1 MDISVRPCKDEDE
14 QKRALEVCETAF
26 GFGVR
31 PEDMERFLKVLPRE
45 RTFGAFEGE
54 TMVGAGGNFPFELA
68 VPGGTLPTA
77 GLTMVGVLPSHRRK
91 GALTKIMRATLSD
104 ASQRGE
110 PLSILWA
117 SEAVIYQRFG
127 YGLANRHARLLADR
141 DRVTFLED
149 AGPVGRVRLI
159 TLEEAAKLLPQVYDR
174 VMEQV
179 PGMYARSEEWWRSH
193 RLADPEHDRDGGGP
207 MWCGLL
213 EIDGVAEGYALYRVH
228 SDWVEGASH
237 GRLSV
242 HEALATSPLATKE
255 LWRFLFGVDLIDKV
269 EAWFQPL
276 DHPLPML
283 ITEPRRLRWMVQD
296 GLWGRIV
303 DIKAALEVRSYA
315 EADSLVIDVVDEFL
329 PENAGRWRVD
339 TTGANASVE
348 RTEEAADLRLDTRDL
363 AATYL
368 GGHTF
373 AELLLALRG
382 EELTEGAAARF
393 DKMFRTDRAPCCP
406 EIF

>member
-1 MDISVRPCKDEDE
+1 MDISVRPCRDEDE

-45 RTFGAFEGE
+45 RTFAAFEGE
-54 TMVGAGGNFPFELA
+54 TMVGAGGNFPFELS

-104 ASQRGE
+104 ASQCGE
-110 PLSILWA
+110 PLSVLWA

-127 YGLANRHARLLADR
+127 YGLASRHARLLADR

-149 AGPVGRVRLI
+149 ASPVGLVRLI

-174 VMEQV
+174 VMAQV
-179 PGMYARSEEWWRSH
+179 PGMYARSDEWWRSH

-213 EIDGVAEGYALYRVH
+213 EIDGVAEGYALYRIH
-228 SDWVEGASH
+228 NDWRDGASQ

-255 LWRFLFGVDLIDKV
+255 LWRFLFGIDLIEKV

-276 DHPLPML
+276 DHPLPLL

-296 GLWGRIV
+296 ALWERIV
-303 DIKAALEVRSYA
+303 DIKGALEGRSYA
-315 EADSLVIDVVDEFL
+315 EADSIVIDVADGFL
-329 PENAGRWRVD
+329 PENAGRWRID
-339 TTGANASVE
+339 TTGTNASVE
-348 RTEEAADLRLDTRDL
+348 RTEDAADLRLDTRDL
-363 AATYL
+363 AAVYL
-368 GGHTF
+368 GGHTL

-382 EELTEGAAARF
+382 EELTEGAATRF
-393 DKMFRTDRAPCCP
+393 DKMFRTNRAPCCP